1 MDMTTDALGTDDLS
15 NDDLEISME
24 RVLKAPREL
33 VFDAWV
39 EPRHLRRWSAPHGF
53 EIPECGGEARP
64 GGRWFATMR
73 APEGE
78 SLRLEGR
85 YLEVVRPE
93 RLVFTHQW
101 VEAGCAPG
109 PETLVSVSFEAVEGG
124 TLMRFRQTGFAAAE
138 YRDGHAEGWSQCFE
152 RLAAVLAEVA

>member
-1 MDMTTDALGTDDLS
+1 MDTITDV
-15 NDDLEISME
+15 LEVSIE
-24 RVLKAPREL
+24 RVLRAPREL

-53 EIPECGGEARP
+53 EIPECDGEART
-64 GGRWFATMR
+64 GGRWFAVMR
-73 APEGE
+73 SPEGE
-78 SLRLEGR
+78 RMRLEGR

-109 PETLVSVSFEAVEGG
+109 PETVVTVSFTEVEGG
-124 TLMRFRQTGFAAAE
+124 TLMRFRQTGFASEE
-138 YRDGHAEGWSQCFE
+138 YRDGHADGWSQCFE
-152 RLAAVLAEVA
+152 RLAGLLAGEA

>member
-1 MDMTTDALGTDDLS
+1 MDTITDV
-15 NDDLEISME
+15 LEVSIE
-24 RVLKAPREL
+24 RVLRAPREL

-53 EIPECGGEARP
+53 EIPECDGEARA
-64 GGRWFATMR
+64 GGQWFAVMLS
-73 APEGE
+73 PEGTR
-78 SLRLEGR
+78 LRLEGR

-109 PETLVSVSFEAVEGG
+109 PETVVTVSFDGGGGRDADAVPADRLRERGVSRRARRRVEPVLRAAGG
-124 TLMRFRQTGFAAAE
+124 PAGGGGVRWR
-138 YRDGHAEGWSQCFE
+138 
-152 RLAAVLAEVA
+152 